1 MMRAVDLSLA
11 VPLAIF
17 VFTYLV
23 FGDRQLSRTQA
34 GPHRRRA
41 RGRPVDGG
49 DGRSAKPALAAIDFH
64 TLVLLLGMMI
74 IVANLRVSGAFALVA
89 RWLLEQAH
97 KGYALLAMTVLA
109 SGVLAA
115 FFINDVVCLSLAG
128 PLIEVARILEID
140 AAPLLIALAT
150 GSNIGS
156 VATITGNPQN
166 MIVAG
171 FAHIG
176 YSAFAIRLAPVAV
189 ASLLVDYAVIA
200 WLYHGRLSRIRRRDD
215 LHLPAPP
222 PERRYHLIKSSTVAG
237 AVLVLF
243 AMGYPT
249 HLVALGGGAALLFT
263 RRTQPRSIYEQI
275 DWTLLVMFA
284 GLFIVVRGAETTHL
298 LEDLVRAAGPERLKN
313 VAVLSVAAAVLSNL
327 VSNVPAVLLFKPIY
341 PQISQGMSTGLVLA
355 SASTLA
361 GNLTL
366 LGSIANLIVIEQ
378 ARREGNRD
386 QLHRLLEGRPAGH
399 ARHAR
404 DRHRLAAIPAL
415 APCTRRRYGNV
426 RRTTSALRTASAT
439 IVSTSSTL
447 SAARTSSRLA
457 WVSGCG
463 GTNSEQQSWSG

>member
-1 MMRAVDLSLA
+1 MMRAVDLRLA

-23 FGDRQLSRTQA
+23 FAIGNFPGLKLDRTGAALAGALLMVVTGSLSEA
-34 GPHRRRA
+34 G
-41 RGRPVDGG
+41 
-49 DGRSAKPALAAIDFH
+49 ALAAIDFH

-89 RWLLEQAH
+89 RWLLERAH

-176 YSAFAIRLAPVAV
+176 YSAFAIRLAPVAL

-200 WLYHGRLSRIRRRDD
+200 WLYRGRLSRIRRRDD

-237 AVLVLF
+237 IVLVLF

-249 HLVALGGGAALLFT
+249 QLVALGGGAALLFT

-298 LEDLVRAAGPERLKN
+298 LEDLVQAAGPERLKN
-313 VAVLSVAAAVLSNL
+313 VAVLSVAAAALSNL

-378 ARREGNRD
+378 ARREGIEISFID
-386 QLHRLLEGRPAGH
+386 YLKVGLPVTLVT
-399 ARHAR
+399 
-404 DRHRLAAIPAL
+404 LAIDIAWL
-415 APCTRRRYGNV
+415 QF
-426 RRTTSALRTASAT
+426 LR
-439 IVSTSSTL
+439 
-447 SAARTSSRLA
+447 
-457 WVSGCG
+457 
-463 GTNSEQQSWSG
+463 

>member
-1 MMRAVDLSLA
+1 MRTVDLSLA

-23 FGDRQLSRTQA
+23 FAIGNFPGLKLDRTGAALAGALLMVVTGSLSEA
-34 GPHRRRA
+34 G
-41 RGRPVDGG
+41 
-49 DGRSAKPALAAIDFH
+49 ALAAIDFH

-243 AMGYPT
+243 AMCYPT

-378 ARREGNRD
+378 ARREGIEISFID
-386 QLHRLLEGRPAGH
+386 YLKVGLPVTLVT
-399 ARHAR
+399 
-404 DRHRLAAIPAL
+404 LAIDIAWL
-415 APCTRRRYGNV
+415 QF
-426 RRTTSALRTASAT
+426 LR
-439 IVSTSSTL
+439 
-447 SAARTSSRLA
+447 
-457 WVSGCG
+457 
-463 GTNSEQQSWSG
+463 